1 MSTPHQLRRPATPE
15 AIDHAFGLFKSKAK
29 RNIDLS
35 QFTTY
40 KVGGSAALHMVV
52 SSVDDLYLVSAVLAE
67 VELPIL
73 VIGRGSNLLISDS
86 GFKGLALTIGG
97 LADYVDLP
105 NRDEDPE
112 VEPIALFGGSVALP
126 VAARQSVARGLTGFE
141 WGVGVPGS
149 VGGAVRMN
157 AGGHGS
163 DMASSLTSV
172 RMFHLRKGLE
182 AHVNAV
188 DLGLRFRGSALDDHH
203 VVLSAT
209 VDLEWSKAP
218 EASEAELQEVVRW
231 RRENQPGG
239 QNAGSVFVNPEPG
252 KVSAGAVIDE
262 LGMRGLRVGSAQV
275 SEKHANFIQ
284 ADVGGSAQDVVALM
298 AEVRR
303 RVRDERGYV
312 LRSEIRLVGFEDET
326 DPAVVD
332 LINKDSDVGV
342 STIRLEQVFEKS
354 STANE
359 TTDGTIPVSVLNG
372 EVVRIIDSDVSD
384 EVLEELRDA
393 FGRDATRDVTRSI
406 TRDSTSGVA
415 RDATI
420 VPITSATGNQTSP
433 TVAPSDGP
441 VQPAERV
448 VIVDDDLRIVTD
460 DDFPADTMSQSVH
473 RAPTST
479 RVAIFDDESLPG
491 SGDGSAESAVI
502 IDGTAWT
509 ELSFARRVI
518 NGAKQ
523 LFTMRGVNRRKQL
536 LVVGGSLVASVVLVL
551 IVLASPLVAVRS
563 IDVEGARYANATL
576 IETVSKSLR
585 GKSVLTVDTN
595 AAQKLLETDPWIES
609 VRIKTYLPSRAV
621 IEINERVPV
630 AWFLGVDN
638 QGRVI
643 DQDGRVLAVVNGR
656 PTEYMLIDGI
666 GPNLIAGA
674 MASESYK
681 AAAQLAMSLPDE
693 IRPVVKNMGVNG
705 PNQVTMTLLTGAVVK
720 FGEPVDLRNKLVNVV
735 VILRRQDI
743 NQIAGIDVS
752 SGTPVVSSP

>member
-1 MSTPHQLRRPATPE
+1 VSTPHQLRRPATPE
-15 AIDHAFGLFKSKAK
+15 AVEHAFDLFKSKAK
-29 RNIDLS
+29 RNVDLS

-40 KVGGSAALHMVV
+40 KVGGTAALHMMV
-52 SSVDDLYLVSAVLAE
+52 SSIDDLYLVSAVLAE

-105 NRDEDPE
+105 NRDEEPE

-209 VDLEWSKAP
+209 VDLEWSKSP

-298 AEVRR
+298 AEVCR

-326 DPAVVD
+326 DSAIVD
-332 LINKDSDVGV
+332 LINKDSEVGV
-342 STIRLEQVFEKS
+342 STIRLEQVFDKS

-372 EVVRIIDSDVSD
+372 EVIRIIDSDVSD

-393 FGRDATRDVTRSI
+393 FGRDVTRDI
-406 TRDSTSGVA
+406 TSGVA

-420 VPITSATGNQTSP
+420 VPITSAT
-433 TVAPSDGP
+433 SDKP
-441 VQPAERV
+441 AQPAERV

-479 RVAIFDDESLPG
+479 RVAIFDDELMPG
-491 SGDGSAESAVI
+491 GDVDGSSSGAVI

-509 ELSFARRVI
+509 ELSLARRVT
-518 NGAKQ
+518 NRAKQ
-523 LFTMRGVNRRKQL
+523 LIKMRGVNRRKQL
-536 LVVGGSLVASVVLVL
+536 LVVGGSLVAGVVVIL
-551 IVLASPLVAVRS
+551 IVLASPIVAVRN
-563 IDVEGARYANATL
+563 IDIEGAKYANATL

-609 VRIKTYLPSRAV
+609 VRIKTYLPGRAV

-656 PTEYMLIDGI
+656 PTEYMLIDGT

>member
-1 MSTPHQLRRPATPE
+1 MSTPRELRRPATPE
-15 AIDHAFGLFKSKAK
+15 AIDHAFGLLGGKAK
-29 RNIDLS
+29 RDVRVS
-35 QFTTY
+35 QYTTY
-40 KVGGSAALHMVV
+40 KVGGSAALHMHIT
-52 SSVDDLYLVSAVLAE
+52 SIDDLYSVSAALAE
-67 VELPIL
+67 VEIPIL

-86 GFKGLALTIGG
+86 GFSGLALTMSGF
-97 LADYVDLP
+97 ADYIDLP
-105 NRDEDPE
+105 NREDDPE

-149 VGGAVRMN
+149 IGGAVRMN

-172 RMFHLRKGLE
+172 RMFHLRKGIE
-182 AHVNAV
+182 ANVNAV

-209 VDLEWSKAP
+209 VDLEWSKSP
-218 EASEAELQEVVRW
+218 EASEVELQDVVRW

-252 KVSAGAVIDE
+252 RVSAGAVIDE

-284 ADVGGSAQDVVALM
+284 ADEDGSASDVVALM

-303 RVRDERGYV
+303 RVRDERGYL
-312 LRSEIRLVGFEDET
+312 LRSEIRLIGFENET
-326 DPAVVD
+326 DPAVAD
-332 LINKDSDVGV
+332 LINKESDVGV
-342 STIRLEQVFEKS
+342 STIRLEQVFDKPKVS
-354 STANE
+354 VDA
-359 TTDGTIPVSVLNG
+359 TDASIPLSVLNG

-384 EVLEELRDA
+384 EVLEELREA
-393 FGRDATRDVTRSI
+393 FGK
-406 TRDSTSGVA
+406 
-415 RDATI
+415 DATI
-420 VPITSATGNQTSP
+420 VPISSATGGLPTQDVGEQEKVTS
-433 TVAPSDGP
+433 
-441 VQPAERV
+441 PAERV

-460 DDFPADTMSQSVH
+460 DDFPADTMSQTVN

-479 RVAIFDDESLPG
+479 RVAIFDDETFGLDESHAPDDV
-491 SGDGSAESAVI
+491 SGAAV
-502 IDGTAWT
+502 IDGTHWT
-509 ELSFARRVI
+509 QISPSRKLI
-518 NGAKQ
+518 NAVKQMVKLRGANK
-523 LFTMRGVNRRKQL
+523 RKQL
-536 LVVGGSLVASVVLVL
+536 LVVGASCVVALILAL
-551 IVLASPLVAVRS
+551 IVLASPIVAVRK
-563 IDVEGARYANATL
+563 IEIEGVKYANSTL

-595 AAQKLLETDPWIES
+595 AAQKLLQTDPWIES
-609 VRIKTYLPSRAV
+609 ARIKTYLPSRAV
-621 IEINERVPV
+621 IEVNERIPV

-643 DQDGRVLAVVNGR
+643 DQDGRVLAVMNGR

-674 MASESYK
+674 MASESYT

-693 IRPVVKNMGVNG
+693 IRPVIKNMGVDG
-705 PNQVTMTLLTGAVVK
+705 PNNVTMTLITGAVVK
-720 FGEPVDLRNKLVNVV
+720 FGEPTDLRNKLVNVV

>member
-1 MSTPHQLRRPATPE
+1 MSTPHQLRRPATSE
-15 AIDHAFGLFKSKAK
+15 ALEHAFGMFGSRAK
-29 RNIDLS
+29 RNVDLS

-40 KVGGSAALHMVV
+40 KVGGTAALHMMV
-52 SSVDDLYLVSAVLAE
+52 SSIDDLYLVSAVLAE

-86 GFKGLALTIGG
+86 GFKGLAITMSG
-97 LADYVDLP
+97 LADYLDLP
-105 NRDEDPE
+105 NRDEDPG

-172 RMFHLRKGLE
+172 RIFHLRKGRE

-209 VDLEWSKAP
+209 VDLEWSKSP

-262 LGMRGLRVGSAQV
+262 LGMRGMRVGSAQV

-284 ADVGGSAQDVVALM
+284 ADVGGNAQDVVALM

-312 LRSEIRLVGFEDET
+312 LRSEIRLIGFEDET
-326 DPAVVD
+326 DPVIVD
-332 LINKDSDVGV
+332 LINKDSEIGV
-342 STIRLEQVFEKS
+342 STIRLEQVFDRS
-354 STANE
+354 STTNE

-393 FGRDATRDVTRSI
+393 FGRDAT
-406 TRDSTSGVA
+406 
-415 RDATI
+415 I
-420 VPITSATGNQTSP
+420 VPITSATSNQTSP
-433 TVAPSDGP
+433 TLAPSNKP

-491 SGDGSAESAVI
+491 SSDDSADGAVI

-518 NGAKQ
+518 NGTKQ

-536 LVVGGSLVASVVLVL
+536 LVVGSSLVASVVFVL
-551 IVLASPLVAVRS
+551 IVLASPLVAVRN
-563 IDVEGARYANATL
+563 IDIEGAKYANATL

-595 AAQKLLETDPWIES
+595 AAQILLETDPWIES

-621 IEINERVPV
+621 IEINERVPI

-681 AAAQLAMSLPDE
+681 AAAQLAISLPDE

>member
-1 MSTPHQLRRPATPE
+1 MLVTS
-15 AIDHAFGLFKSKAK
+15 I
-29 RNIDLS
+29 
-35 QFTTY
+35 
-40 KVGGSAALHMVV
+40 
-52 SSVDDLYLVSAVLAE
+52 DDLYLVSAVLAE
-67 VELPIL
+67 VPLPIL
-73 VIGRGSNLLISDS
+73 VIGRGSNLLVSDS
-86 GFKGLALTIGG
+86 GFQGLALTISG

-112 VEPIALFGGSVALP
+112 IEPIALFGGSVALP

-209 VDLEWSKAP
+209 VDLEWSKSQ

-252 KVSAGAVIDE
+252 KVSAGEVIDE

-284 ADVGGSAQDVVALM
+284 ADENGSAHDVVALM
-298 AEVRR
+298 AEIRR

-312 LRSEIRLVGFEDET
+312 LRSEIRLVGFEDAT
-326 DPAVVD
+326 DPAIVE
-332 LINKDSDVGV
+332 LLNKDSEVGV

-359 TTDGTIPVSVLNG
+359 TTDGTIPAAVLNG
-372 EVVRIIDSDVSD
+372 DVIRIVDSDVSD
-384 EVLEELRDA
+384 EVLEELREA
-393 FGRDATRDVTRSI
+393 FGRDSTRDI
-406 TRDSTSGVA
+406 T

-420 VPITSATGNQTSP
+420 VPITNAENTATGLTQVP
-433 TVAPSDGP
+433 QQEPS
-441 VQPAERV
+441 QLAERV

-460 DDFPADTMSQSVH
+460 DDFPADTMSQTVN

-479 RVAIFDDESLPG
+479 RVAIFDDEIIPG
-491 SGDGSAESAVI
+491 GDGEVDGSVSGAVI

-509 ELSFARRVI
+509 ELSPLRRFV

-523 LFTMRGVNRRKQL
+523 LVKMRGVNRRKQI
-536 LVVGGSLVASVVLVL
+536 LVVGGSLIAGVVVVL
-551 IVLASPLVAVRS
+551 IVLASPIVAVRN
-563 IDVEGARYANATL
+563 IDIEGAKYANSTL

-595 AAQKLLETDPWIES
+595 SAQKLLETDPWIES
-609 VRIKTYLPSRAV
+609 VRIKTYLPGRAV

-656 PTEYMLIDGI
+656 PTEYMLIDGT

-674 MASESYK
+674 MASDSYA

-693 IRPVVKNMGVNG
+693 IRPVIKNMGVDG

-720 FGEPVDLRNKLVNVV
+720 FGEPIDLRNKLVNVV

>member
-15 AIDHAFGLFKSKAK
+15 ALEHAFGMFGSRAK
-29 RNIDLS
+29 RNVDLS

-40 KVGGSAALHMVV
+40 KVGGTAALHMMV
-52 SSVDDLYLVSAVLAE
+52 SSIDDLYLVSAVLAE

-86 GFKGLALTIGG
+86 GFKGLAITMSG

-105 NRDEDPE
+105 NCDEDPG

-172 RMFHLRKGLE
+172 RMFHLRKGRE

-209 VDLEWSKAP
+209 VDLEWSKSP

-262 LGMRGLRVGSAQV
+262 LGMRGMRVGSAEV

-284 ADVGGSAQDVVALM
+284 ADVGGNAQDVVALM

-312 LRSEIRLVGFEDET
+312 LRSEIRLIGFEDET
-326 DPAVVD
+326 DPVIMD
-332 LINKDSDVGV
+332 LINKDSEIGV
-342 STIRLEQVFEKS
+342 STIRLEQVFDKS

-393 FGRDATRDVTRSI
+393 FGRDAT
-406 TRDSTSGVA
+406 
-415 RDATI
+415 I

-433 TVAPSDGP
+433 TLAPSNKP

-479 RVAIFDDESLPG
+479 RIAIFDDESLPG
-491 SGDGSAESAVI
+491 SSDDSADGAVI

-518 NGAKQ
+518 NGTKQ

-536 LVVGGSLVASVVLVL
+536 LVVGSSLVASVVFVL
-551 IVLASPLVAVRS
+551 IVLASPLVAVRN
-563 IDVEGARYANATL
+563 IDIEGAKYANATL

>member
-1 MSTPHQLRRPATPE
+1 VSTPHQLRRPATSE
-15 AIDHAFGLFKSKAK
+15 AIEHAFGLFNAKAK
-29 RNIDLS
+29 RNVDLS
-35 QFTTY
+35 QYTTY
-40 KVGGSAALHMVV
+40 KVGGTAALHMMV
-52 SSVDDLYLVSAVLAE
+52 SSIDDLYLVSAVLAE

-105 NRDEDPE
+105 NRDEDPG

-209 VDLEWSKAP
+209 VDLEWSNSP

-312 LRSEIRLVGFEDET
+312 LRSEIRLVGFEDAT
-326 DPAVVD
+326 DPAIVD
-332 LINKDSDVGV
+332 LINKDSEVGV
-342 STIRLEQVFEKS
+342 STIRLEQVFDKS
-354 STANE
+354 VSANE

-372 EVVRIIDSDVSD
+372 EVVRIVDSDVSD

-393 FGRDATRDVTRSI
+393 FGRDATRDI
-406 TRDSTSGVA
+406 TRDITSGVA

-420 VPITSATGNQTSP
+420 IPI
-433 TVAPSDGP
+433 
-441 VQPAERV
+441 QPAERV

-491 SGDGSAESAVI
+491 GVDDSADGAVI

-518 NGAKQ
+518 NGTKQ

-536 LVVGGSLVASVVLVL
+536 LVVGGSLVASVVFVL

-563 IDVEGARYANATL
+563 IEIEGAKYANATL

>member
-1 MSTPHQLRRPATPE
+1 M
-15 AIDHAFGLFKSKAK
+15 
-29 RNIDLS
+29 
-35 QFTTY
+35 
-40 KVGGSAALHMVV
+40 MV
-52 SSVDDLYLVSAVLAE
+52 SSIDDLYLVSAVLAE

-86 GFKGLALTIGG
+86 GFKGLAITMSG

-105 NRDEDPE
+105 NRDEDPG

-209 VDLEWSKAP
+209 VDLEWSNSP
-218 EASEAELQEVVRW
+218 DASEAELQEVVRW

-326 DPAVVD
+326 DPSIVD
-332 LINKDSDVGV
+332 LINKDSEVGV
-342 STIRLEQVFEKS
+342 STIRLEQVFDKS
-354 STANE
+354 VSTNE

-393 FGRDATRDVTRSI
+393 FGRDATRDI
-406 TRDSTSGVA
+406 TRDITSGVA

-433 TVAPSDGP
+433 TQVPSDKP

-491 SGDGSAESAVI
+491 SVDDSADGAVI

-518 NGAKQ
+518 NGTKQ
-523 LFTMRGVNRRKQL
+523 LFAMRGVNRRKQL
-536 LVVGGSLVASVVLVL
+536 LVVGGSLVASLVFVL
-551 IVLASPLVAVRS
+551 IVLASPLVAVRN
-563 IDVEGARYANATL
+563 IDVEGAEYANATL

>member
-1 MSTPHQLRRPATPE
+1 MSTPHHLRRPATQE
-15 AIDHAFGLFKSKAK
+15 AIDHAFGLFNAKAK
-29 RNIDLS
+29 RNVDLS
-35 QFTTY
+35 QYTTY
-40 KVGGSAALHMVV
+40 KVGGTAALHMTVA
-52 SSVDDLYLVSAVLAE
+52 SIDDLYLVSAVLAE
-67 VELPIL
+67 VALPIL

-86 GFKGLALTIGG
+86 GFQGLALTIGG

-105 NRDEDPE
+105 NREEDPE

-209 VDLEWSKAP
+209 VDLEWSKSQ

-252 KVSAGAVIDE
+252 KVSAGEVIDE
-262 LGMRGLRVGSAQV
+262 LGMRGLRIGSAHV

-284 ADVGGSAQDVVALM
+284 ADENGSAHDVVALM
-298 AEVRR
+298 AEIRR

-312 LRSEIRLVGFEDET
+312 LRSEIRLVGFEDVT
-326 DPAVVD
+326 DPAIVE
-332 LINKDSDVGV
+332 LLNKDSEVGV

-359 TTDGTIPVSVLNG
+359 TTDGTIPASVLNG
-372 EVVRIIDSDVSD
+372 EVIRIVDADVSE
-384 EVLEELRDA
+384 EVLDELREA
-393 FGRDATRDVTRSI
+393 FGRDATRDI
-406 TRDSTSGVA
+406 T

-420 VPITSATGNQTSP
+420 VPITSAGSNATSSTQVP
-433 TVAPSDGP
+433 TSEPS
-441 VQPAERV
+441 QPAERV

-479 RVAIFDDESLPG
+479 RVAIFDDELMPG
-491 SGDGSAESAVI
+491 GPDDADGSASGGVI
-502 IDGTAWT
+502 IDGTSWS
-509 ELSFARRVI
+509 ELSPLRRFI
-518 NGAKQ
+518 NGTKQ
-523 LFTMRGVNRRKQL
+523 LVNMRGVNPRKQL
-536 LVVGGSLVASVVLVL
+536 LVAGGSLVAVVVFVL
-551 IVLASPLVAVRS
+551 IVLASPIVAVRN
-563 IDVEGARYANATL
+563 IDIEGVKYANSTL

-609 VRIKTYLPSRAV
+609 ARIKTYLPGRAV

-674 MASESYK
+674 MASESYT

-720 FGEPVDLRNKLVNVV
+720 FGEPIDLRNKLVNVV

>member
-1 MSTPHQLRRPATPE
+1 MSTSHQLRRPATPE
-15 AIDHAFGLFKSKAK
+15 ALEHAFGMFGSRAK
-29 RNIDLS
+29 RNVDLS

-40 KVGGSAALHMVV
+40 KVGGTAALHMMV
-52 SSVDDLYLVSAVLAE
+52 SSIDDLYLVSAVLAE

-86 GFKGLALTIGG
+86 GFKGLAITMSG

-105 NRDEDPE
+105 NRDEDPG

-172 RMFHLRKGLE
+172 RMFHLRKGRE

-209 VDLEWSKAP
+209 VDLEWSKSP

-252 KVSAGAVIDE
+252 KISAGAVIDE
-262 LGMRGLRVGSAQV
+262 LGMRGMRVGSAQV

-284 ADVGGSAQDVVALM
+284 ADVGGNAQDVVALM

-312 LRSEIRLVGFEDET
+312 LRSEIRLIGFEDET
-326 DPAVVD
+326 DPVIVD
-332 LINKDSDVGV
+332 LINKDSEIGV
-342 STIRLEQVFEKS
+342 STIRLEQVFDKS

-393 FGRDATRDVTRSI
+393 FGRDAT
-406 TRDSTSGVA
+406 
-415 RDATI
+415 I

-433 TVAPSDGP
+433 TLAPSNKP

-491 SGDGSAESAVI
+491 SSDDSAVI

-509 ELSFARRVI
+509 ELSFARRVF
-518 NGAKQ
+518 NGTKQ

-536 LVVGGSLVASVVLVL
+536 LVVGSSLVASVVFVL
-551 IVLASPLVAVRS
+551 IVLASPLVAVRN
-563 IDVEGARYANATL
+563 IDIEGAKYANATL

>member
-15 AIDHAFGLFKSKAK
+15 ALEHAFGMFGSKAK
-29 RNIDLS
+29 RNVDLS

-40 KVGGSAALHMVV
+40 KVGGTAALHMMV
-52 SSVDDLYLVSAVLAE
+52 SSIDDLYLVSAVLAE

-86 GFKGLALTIGG
+86 GFKGLAITMSG

-105 NRDEDPE
+105 NRDEDPG

-172 RMFHLRKGLE
+172 RMFHLRKGRE

-209 VDLEWSKAP
+209 VDLEWSKSP

-262 LGMRGLRVGSAQV
+262 LGMRGMRVGSAEV

-284 ADVGGSAQDVVALM
+284 ADVGGNAQDVVALM

-312 LRSEIRLVGFEDET
+312 LRSEIRLIGFEDET
-326 DPAVVD
+326 DPVIVD
-332 LINKDSDVGV
+332 LINKDSEIGV
-342 STIRLEQVFEKS
+342 STIRLEQVFDKS

-393 FGRDATRDVTRSI
+393 FGRDAT
-406 TRDSTSGVA
+406 
-415 RDATI
+415 I

-433 TVAPSDGP
+433 TLAPSNKP

-479 RVAIFDDESLPG
+479 RIAIFDDESLPG
-491 SGDGSAESAVI
+491 SSDDSADGAVI

-518 NGAKQ
+518 NGTKQ

-536 LVVGGSLVASVVLVL
+536 LVVGSSLVASVVFVL
-551 IVLASPLVAVRS
+551 IVLASPLVAVRN
-563 IDVEGARYANATL
+563 IDIEGAKYANATL

>member
-1 MSTPHQLRRPATPE
+1 VSTPHQLRRPATPE
-15 AIDHAFGLFKSKAK
+15 AIDHAFGLFNAKAK
-29 RNIDLS
+29 RNVDLS
-35 QFTTY
+35 QYTTY
-40 KVGGSAALHMVV
+40 KVGGTAALHMLVT
-52 SSVDDLYLVSAVLAE
+52 SIDDLYLVSAVLAE
-67 VELPIL
+67 VPLPIL
-73 VIGRGSNLLISDS
+73 VIGRGSNLLVSDS
-86 GFKGLALTIGG
+86 GFQGLALTISG

-112 VEPIALFGGSVALP
+112 IEPIALFGGSVALP

-209 VDLEWSKAP
+209 VDLEWSKSQ

-252 KVSAGAVIDE
+252 KVSAGEVIDE

-284 ADVGGSAQDVVALM
+284 ADENGSAHDVVALM
-298 AEVRR
+298 AEIRR

-312 LRSEIRLVGFEDET
+312 LRSEIRLVGFEDAT
-326 DPAVVD
+326 DLAIVE
-332 LINKDSDVGV
+332 LLNKDSEVGV

-359 TTDGTIPVSVLNG
+359 TTDGTIPAAVLNG
-372 EVVRIIDSDVSD
+372 DVIRIVDSDVSN
-384 EVLEELRDA
+384 EVLEELREA
-393 FGRDATRDVTRSI
+393 FGRDSTRDI
-406 TRDSTSGVA
+406 T

-420 VPITSATGNQTSP
+420 VPITNAENTATGLTQVP
-433 TVAPSDGP
+433 QQEPS
-441 VQPAERV
+441 QPAERV

-460 DDFPADTMSQSVH
+460 DDFPADTMSQTVN

-479 RVAIFDDESLPG
+479 RVAIFDDEIIPG
-491 SGDGSAESAVI
+491 GDGEVDGSVSGAVI

-509 ELSFARRVI
+509 ELSPLRRFV

-523 LFTMRGVNRRKQL
+523 LVKMRGVNRRKQI
-536 LVVGGSLVASVVLVL
+536 LVVGGSLIAGVVVVL
-551 IVLASPLVAVRS
+551 IVLASPIVAVRN
-563 IDVEGARYANATL
+563 IDIEGAKYANSTL

-595 AAQKLLETDPWIES
+595 SAQKLLETDPWIES
-609 VRIKTYLPSRAV
+609 VRIKTYLPGRAV

-656 PTEYMLIDGI
+656 PTEYMLIEGT

-674 MASESYK
+674 MASDSYA

-693 IRPVVKNMGVNG
+693 IRPVIKNMGVDG

-720 FGEPVDLRNKLVNVV
+720 FGEPIDLRNKLVNVV

>member
-1 MSTPHQLRRPATPE
+1 
-15 AIDHAFGLFKSKAK
+15 
-29 RNIDLS
+29 
-35 QFTTY
+35 
-40 KVGGSAALHMVV
+40 
-52 SSVDDLYLVSAVLAE
+52 
-67 VELPIL
+67 
-73 VIGRGSNLLISDS
+73 
-86 GFKGLALTIGG
+86 
-97 LADYVDLP
+97 
-105 NRDEDPE
+105 
-112 VEPIALFGGSVALP
+112 
-126 VAARQSVARGLTGFE
+126 
-141 WGVGVPGS
+141 
-149 VGGAVRMN
+149 
-157 AGGHGS
+157 
-163 DMASSLTSV
+163 
-172 RMFHLRKGLE
+172 
-182 AHVNAV
+182 VNAV

-209 VDLEWSKAP
+209 VDLEWSKSP

-262 LGMRGLRVGSAQV
+262 LGMRGMRVGSAEV

-284 ADVGGSAQDVVALM
+284 ADVGGNAQDVVALM

-312 LRSEIRLVGFEDET
+312 LRSEIRLIGFEDET
-326 DPAVVD
+326 DPVIMD
-332 LINKDSDVGV
+332 LINKDSEIGV
-342 STIRLEQVFEKS
+342 STIRLEQVFDKS

-393 FGRDATRDVTRSI
+393 FGRDAT
-406 TRDSTSGVA
+406 
-415 RDATI
+415 I

-433 TVAPSDGP
+433 TLAPSNKP

-479 RVAIFDDESLPG
+479 RIAIFDDESLPG
-491 SGDGSAESAVI
+491 SSDDSADGAVI

-518 NGAKQ
+518 NGTKQ

-536 LVVGGSLVASVVLVL
+536 LVVGSSLVASVVFVL
-551 IVLASPLVAVRS
+551 IVLASPLVAVRN
-563 IDVEGARYANATL
+563 IDIEGAKYANATL

>member
-15 AIDHAFGLFKSKAK
+15 AIDHAFGLFNAKAK
-29 RNIDLS
+29 RNVDLS
-35 QFTTY
+35 QYTTY
-40 KVGGSAALHMVV
+40 KVGGTAALHMTVA
-52 SSVDDLYLVSAVLAE
+52 SIDDLYLVSAVLAE

-86 GFKGLALTIGG
+86 GFRGLALTIGG

-105 NRDEDPE
+105 NRDEDPN
-112 VEPIALFGGSVALP
+112 VEPIALFGGSIALP
-126 VAARQSVARGLTGFE
+126 VASRQSVARGLTGFE

-209 VDLEWSKAP
+209 VDLEWSKSQ

-252 KVSAGAVIDE
+252 KVSAGEVIDE
-262 LGMRGLRVGSAQV
+262 LGMRGLRIGSAQV

-284 ADVGGSAQDVVALM
+284 ADENGSANDVVALM
-298 AEVRR
+298 AEIRR

-312 LRSEIRLVGFEDET
+312 LRSEIRLVGFEDAT
-326 DPAVVD
+326 DPAIVE
-332 LINKDSDVGV
+332 LLNKDSEVGV
-342 STIRLEQVFEKS
+342 STIRLEQVFDKS

-372 EVVRIIDSDVSD
+372 EVIRIIDSDVSE
-384 EVLEELRDA
+384 EVLEELREA
-393 FGRDATRDVTRSI
+393 FGRDATRDI
-406 TRDSTSGVA
+406 T

-420 VPITSATGNQTSP
+420 VPITSATANPTSVTKVP
-433 TVAPSDGP
+433 DEEPVA
-441 VQPAERV
+441 PAERV

-479 RVAIFDDESLPG
+479 RVAIFDDEMNPG
-491 SGDGSAESAVI
+491 SEVDGDGSSSGAVI
-502 IDGTAWT
+502 IGGTAWT
-509 ELSFARRVI
+509 EMSLARRVI

-523 LFTMRGVNRRKQL
+523 LTKMRGVNRRKQL
-536 LVVGGSLVASVVLVL
+536 LVVGGSLVAGVVFVL
-551 IVLASPLVAVRS
+551 IVLASPIVAVRN
-563 IDVEGARYANATL
+563 IDVEGAKYANSTL

-609 VRIKTYLPSRAV
+609 VRIKTYLPGRAV

-656 PTEYMLIDGI
+656 PTEYMLIDGT

-674 MASESYK
+674 MAAESYA

>member
-1 MSTPHQLRRPATPE
+1 VSTPHQLRRPATSE
-15 AIDHAFGLFKSKAK
+15 SIEHAFGLFNAKAK
-29 RNIDLS
+29 RNVDLS

-40 KVGGSAALHMVV
+40 KVGGTAALHMMV
-52 SSVDDLYLVSAVLAE
+52 SSIDDLYLVSAVLAE

-105 NRDEDPE
+105 NRDEDPG

-209 VDLEWSKAP
+209 VDLEWSNSP

-312 LRSEIRLVGFEDET
+312 LRSEIRLVGFEDAT
-326 DPAVVD
+326 DPAIVD
-332 LINKDSDVGV
+332 LINKDSEVGV
-342 STIRLEQVFEKS
+342 STIRLDQVFDKS
-354 STANE
+354 VSANE

-372 EVVRIIDSDVSD
+372 EVVRIVDSDVSD

-393 FGRDATRDVTRSI
+393 FGRDVTRDI
-406 TRDSTSGVA
+406 TRDITSGVA

-420 VPITSATGNQTSP
+420 IPI
-433 TVAPSDGP
+433 
-441 VQPAERV
+441 QPAERV

-491 SGDGSAESAVI
+491 SVDDSADGAVI

-509 ELSFARRVI
+509 ELSFTRRVI
-518 NGAKQ
+518 NGTKQ

-536 LVVGGSLVASVVLVL
+536 LVVGGSLVASVVFVL
-551 IVLASPLVAVRS
+551 IVLASPLVAVRN
-563 IDVEGARYANATL
+563 IDIEGAKYANATL

>member
-15 AIDHAFGLFKSKAK
+15 AIEHAFGLFSAKAK
-29 RNIDLS
+29 RNVDLA

-40 KVGGSAALHMVV
+40 KVGGTAALHMMV
-52 SSVDDLYLVSAVLAE
+52 SSIDDLYLVSAVLAE

-73 VIGRGSNLLISDS
+73 VIGRGSNLLISDT
-86 GFKGLALTIGG
+86 GFKGLAITMNG

-105 NRDEDPE
+105 NRDEEPG

-149 VGGAVRMN
+149 IGGAVRMN

-172 RMFHLRKGLE
+172 RMFHLRKGRE

-209 VDLEWSKAP
+209 VDLEWTHSP

-252 KVSAGAVIDE
+252 RVSAGALIDE
-262 LGMRGLRVGSAQV
+262 LGMRGLRIGSAQV

-326 DPAVVD
+326 DPAIVD

-342 STIRLEQVFEKS
+342 STIRLEQVFDKS
-354 STANE
+354 TTANE

-372 EVVRIIDSDVSD
+372 EVVRIVDSDVSD

-393 FGRDATRDVTRSI
+393 FGRDATRDI
-406 TRDSTSGVA
+406 TSGVA

-420 VPITSATGNQTSP
+420 VPI
-433 TVAPSDGP
+433 
-441 VQPAERV
+441 QPAERV

-479 RVAIFDDESLPG
+479 RVAILDDEILPG
-491 SGDGSAESAVI
+491 GGDDSAEGAVI
-502 IDGTAWT
+502 IDGTAWS
-509 ELSFARRVI
+509 ELSFGRRVI
-518 NGAKQ
+518 NGTKR

-536 LVVGGSLVASVVLVL
+536 LVVGGSFVASVVVVL
-551 IVLASPLVAVRS
+551 IVLASPLVAVRN
-563 IDVEGARYANATL
+563 IDVEGAKYANATL

-621 IEINERVPV
+621 IEINERTPV

-656 PTEYMLIDGI
+656 PTEYMLIDGA

-674 MASESYK
+674 IASESYK

>member
-15 AIDHAFGLFKSKAK
+15 ALEHAFGMFGSKAK
-29 RNIDLS
+29 RNVDLS

-40 KVGGSAALHMVV
+40 KVGGTAALHMMV
-52 SSVDDLYLVSAVLAE
+52 SSIDDLYLVSAVLAE

-86 GFKGLALTIGG
+86 GFKGLAITMSG

-105 NRDEDPE
+105 NRDEDPG

-172 RMFHLRKGLE
+172 RMFHLRKGRE

-209 VDLEWSKAP
+209 VDLEWSKSP

-262 LGMRGLRVGSAQV
+262 LGMRGMRVGSAEV

-284 ADVGGSAQDVVALM
+284 ADVGGNAQDVVALM

-312 LRSEIRLVGFEDET
+312 LRSEIRLIGFEDET
-326 DPAVVD
+326 DPVIVD
-332 LINKDSDVGV
+332 LINKDSEIGV
-342 STIRLEQVFEKS
+342 STIRLEQVFDKS

-393 FGRDATRDVTRSI
+393 FGRDAT
-406 TRDSTSGVA
+406 
-415 RDATI
+415 I

-433 TVAPSDGP
+433 TLAPSNKP

-479 RVAIFDDESLPG
+479 RIAIFDDESLPG
-491 SGDGSAESAVI
+491 SSDDSADGAVI

-518 NGAKQ
+518 NGTKQ

-536 LVVGGSLVASVVLVL
+536 LVVGSSLVASVVFVL
-551 IVLASPLVAVRS
+551 IVLASPLVAVRN
-563 IDVEGARYANATL
+563 IDIEGAKYANATL

-743 NQIAGIDVS
+743 NQIAGIDVC

>member
-1 MSTPHQLRRPATPE
+1 VSTPHQLRRPATPE
-15 AIDHAFGLFKSKAK
+15 AIEHAFGLFSAKAK
-29 RNIDLS
+29 RNVDLA

-40 KVGGSAALHMVV
+40 KVGGTAALHMMV
-52 SSVDDLYLVSAVLAE
+52 SSIDDLYLVSAVLAE
-67 VELPIL
+67 IELPIL
-73 VIGRGSNLLISDS
+73 VIGRGSNLLISDT
-86 GFKGLALTIGG
+86 GFKGLAITMNG

-105 NRDEDPE
+105 NRDEEPG

-149 VGGAVRMN
+149 IGGAVRMN

-172 RMFHLRKGLE
+172 RMFHLRKGRE

-209 VDLEWSKAP
+209 VDLEWTHSP

-252 KVSAGAVIDE
+252 RVSAGALIDE
-262 LGMRGLRVGSAQV
+262 LGMRGLRIGSAQV

-326 DPAVVD
+326 DPAIVD

-342 STIRLEQVFEKS
+342 STIRLEQVFDKS
-354 STANE
+354 TTANE
-359 TTDGTIPVSVLNG
+359 TTDGTIPVSVLIG
-372 EVVRIIDSDVSD
+372 EVVRIVDSDVSD

-393 FGRDATRDVTRSI
+393 FGRDATRDI
-406 TRDSTSGVA
+406 TSGVA

-420 VPITSATGNQTSP
+420 VPI
-433 TVAPSDGP
+433 
-441 VQPAERV
+441 QPAERV

-479 RVAIFDDESLPG
+479 RVAILDDEILPG
-491 SGDGSAESAVI
+491 GGDDSADGAVI
-502 IDGTAWT
+502 IDGTAWS
-509 ELSFARRVI
+509 ELSFGRRVI
-518 NGAKQ
+518 NGTKR

-536 LVVGGSLVASVVLVL
+536 LVVGGSFVASVVVVL
-551 IVLASPLVAVRS
+551 IVLASPLVAVRN
-563 IDVEGARYANATL
+563 IDVEGAKYANATL

-621 IEINERVPV
+621 IEIKERTPV

-656 PTEYMLIDGI
+656 PTEYMLIDGT

-674 MASESYK
+674 IASESYK

>member
-15 AIDHAFGLFKSKAK
+15 ALEHAFGMFGSRAK
-29 RNIDLS
+29 RNVDLS

-40 KVGGSAALHMVV
+40 KVGGTAALHMMV
-52 SSVDDLYLVSAVLAE
+52 SSIDDLYLVSAALAE

-86 GFKGLALTIGG
+86 GFKGLAITMSG

-105 NRDEDPE
+105 NRDEDPG

-172 RMFHLRKGLE
+172 RMFHLRKGRE

-209 VDLEWSKAP
+209 VDLEWSKSP

-262 LGMRGLRVGSAQV
+262 LGMRGMRVGSAEV

-284 ADVGGSAQDVVALM
+284 ADVGGNAQDVVALM

-312 LRSEIRLVGFEDET
+312 LRSEIRLIGFEDET
-326 DPAVVD
+326 DPVIMD
-332 LINKDSDVGV
+332 LINKDSEIGV
-342 STIRLEQVFEKS
+342 STIRLEQVFDKS

-372 EVVRIIDSDVSD
+372 EVVQIIDSDVSD

-393 FGRDATRDVTRSI
+393 FGRDAT
-406 TRDSTSGVA
+406 
-415 RDATI
+415 I

-433 TVAPSDGP
+433 TLAPSNKP

-479 RVAIFDDESLPG
+479 RIAIFDDESQTG
-491 SGDGSAESAVI
+491 SSDDSADGAVI

-536 LVVGGSLVASVVLVL
+536 LVVGSSLVASVVFVL
-551 IVLASPLVAVRS
+551 IVLASPLVAVRN
-563 IDVEGARYANATL
+563 IDIEGAKYANATL

>member
-1 MSTPHQLRRPATPE
+1 VSTPHQLRRPATPE
-15 AIDHAFGLFKSKAK
+15 ALEHAFGMFGSKAK
-29 RNIDLS
+29 RNVDLS

-40 KVGGSAALHMVV
+40 KVGGTAALHMMV
-52 SSVDDLYLVSAVLAE
+52 SSIDDLYLVSAVLAE

-86 GFKGLALTIGG
+86 GFKGLAITMSG

-105 NRDEDPE
+105 NRDEDPG

-172 RMFHLRKGLE
+172 RMFHLRKGRE

-209 VDLEWSKAP
+209 VDLEWSKSP

-262 LGMRGLRVGSAQV
+262 LGMRGMRVGSAEV

-284 ADVGGSAQDVVALM
+284 ADVGGNAQDVVALM

-312 LRSEIRLVGFEDET
+312 LRSEIRLIGFEDET
-326 DPAVVD
+326 DPVIMD
-332 LINKDSDVGV
+332 LINKDSEIGV
-342 STIRLEQVFEKS
+342 STIRLEQVFDKS

-393 FGRDATRDVTRSI
+393 FGRDAT
-406 TRDSTSGVA
+406 
-415 RDATI
+415 I

-433 TVAPSDGP
+433 TLAPSNKP

-479 RVAIFDDESLPG
+479 RIAIFDDESLPG
-491 SGDGSAESAVI
+491 SSDDSADGAVI

-518 NGAKQ
+518 NGTKQ

-536 LVVGGSLVASVVLVL
+536 LVVGSSLVASVVFVL
-551 IVLASPLVAVRS
+551 IVLASPLVAVRN
-563 IDVEGARYANATL
+563 IDVEGAKYANATL

>member
-1 MSTPHQLRRPATPE
+1 VSTPHQLRRPATPE
-15 AIDHAFGLFKSKAK
+15 AIDHAFGLFNAKAK
-29 RNIDLS
+29 RNVDLS
-35 QFTTY
+35 QYTTY
-40 KVGGSAALHMVV
+40 KVGGTAALHMLVT
-52 SSVDDLYLVSAVLAE
+52 SIDDLYLVSAVLAE
-67 VELPIL
+67 VPLPIL
-73 VIGRGSNLLISDS
+73 VIGRGSNLLVSDS
-86 GFKGLALTIGG
+86 GFQGLALTISG

-112 VEPIALFGGSVALP
+112 IEPIALFGGSVALP

-209 VDLEWSKAP
+209 VDLEWSKSQ

-252 KVSAGAVIDE
+252 KVSAGEVIDE

-284 ADVGGSAQDVVALM
+284 ADENGSAHDVVALM
-298 AEVRR
+298 AEIRR

-312 LRSEIRLVGFEDET
+312 LRSEIRLVGFEDAT
-326 DPAVVD
+326 DPAI
-332 LINKDSDVGV
+332 LELLNKDSEVGV

-359 TTDGTIPVSVLNG
+359 TTDGTIPAAVLNG
-372 EVVRIIDSDVSD
+372 DVIRIVDSDVSD
-384 EVLEELRDA
+384 EVLEELREA
-393 FGRDATRDVTRSI
+393 FGRDSTRDI
-406 TRDSTSGVA
+406 T

-420 VPITSATGNQTSP
+420 VPITNAENTATGLTQVP
-433 TVAPSDGP
+433 QQEPS
-441 VQPAERV
+441 QPAERV

-460 DDFPADTMSQSVH
+460 DDFPADTMSQTVN

-479 RVAIFDDESLPG
+479 RVAIFDDEIIPG
-491 SGDGSAESAVI
+491 GDGEVDGSVSGAVI

-509 ELSFARRVI
+509 ELSPLRRFV

-523 LFTMRGVNRRKQL
+523 LVKMRGVNRRKQI
-536 LVVGGSLVASVVLVL
+536 LVVGGSLIAGVVVVL
-551 IVLASPLVAVRS
+551 IVLASPIVAVRN
-563 IDVEGARYANATL
+563 IDIEGAKYANSTL

-595 AAQKLLETDPWIES
+595 SAQKLLETDPWIES
-609 VRIKTYLPSRAV
+609 VRIKTYLPGRAV

-656 PTEYMLIDGI
+656 PTEYMLIDGT

-674 MASESYK
+674 MASDSYA

-693 IRPVVKNMGVNG
+693 IRPVIKNMGVDG

-720 FGEPVDLRNKLVNVV
+720 FGEPIDLRNKLVNVV

>member
-15 AIDHAFGLFKSKAK
+15 ALEHAFGMFGSKAK
-29 RNIDLS
+29 RNVDLS

-40 KVGGSAALHMVV
+40 KVGGTAALHMMV
-52 SSVDDLYLVSAVLAE
+52 SSIDDLYLVSAVLAE

-86 GFKGLALTIGG
+86 GFKGLAITMSG

-105 NRDEDPE
+105 NRDEDPG

-172 RMFHLRKGLE
+172 RMFHLRKGRE

-209 VDLEWSKAP
+209 VDLEWSKSP

-262 LGMRGLRVGSAQV
+262 LGMRGMRVGSAEV

-284 ADVGGSAQDVVALM
+284 ADVGGNAQDVVALM

-312 LRSEIRLVGFEDET
+312 LRSEIRLIGFEDET
-326 DPAVVD
+326 DPVIMD
-332 LINKDSDVGV
+332 LINKDSEIGV
-342 STIRLEQVFEKS
+342 STIRLEQVFDKS

-393 FGRDATRDVTRSI
+393 FGRDAT
-406 TRDSTSGVA
+406 
-415 RDATI
+415 I

-433 TVAPSDGP
+433 TLAPSNKP

-479 RVAIFDDESLPG
+479 RIAIFDDESLPG
-491 SGDGSAESAVI
+491 SSDDSADGAVI

-518 NGAKQ
+518 NGTKQ

-536 LVVGGSLVASVVLVL
+536 LVVGSSLVASVVFVL
-551 IVLASPLVAVRS
+551 IVLASPLVAVRN
-563 IDVEGARYANATL
+563 IDIEGAKYANATL

-666 GPNLIAGA
+666 GPNLIACA

>member
-1 MSTPHQLRRPATPE
+1 MLVTS
-15 AIDHAFGLFKSKAK
+15 I
-29 RNIDLS
+29 
-35 QFTTY
+35 
-40 KVGGSAALHMVV
+40 
-52 SSVDDLYLVSAVLAE
+52 DDLYLVSAVLAE
-67 VELPIL
+67 VPLPIL
-73 VIGRGSNLLISDS
+73 VIGRGSNLLVSDS
-86 GFKGLALTIGG
+86 GFQGLALTISG

-112 VEPIALFGGSVALP
+112 IEPIALFGGSVALP

-209 VDLEWSKAP
+209 VDLEWSKSQ

-252 KVSAGAVIDE
+252 KVSAGEVIDE

-284 ADVGGSAQDVVALM
+284 ADENGSAHDVVALM
-298 AEVRR
+298 AEIRR

-312 LRSEIRLVGFEDET
+312 LRSEIRLVGFEDAT
-326 DPAVVD
+326 DPAIVE
-332 LINKDSDVGV
+332 LLNKDSEVGV

-359 TTDGTIPVSVLNG
+359 TTDGTIPAAVLNG
-372 EVVRIIDSDVSD
+372 DVIRIVDSDVSD
-384 EVLEELRDA
+384 EVLEELREA
-393 FGRDATRDVTRSI
+393 FGRDSTRDI
-406 TRDSTSGVA
+406 T

-420 VPITSATGNQTSP
+420 VPITNAEDTATGLTQVP
-433 TVAPSDGP
+433 QQEPS
-441 VQPAERV
+441 QLAERV

-460 DDFPADTMSQSVH
+460 DDFPADTMSQTVN

-479 RVAIFDDESLPG
+479 RVAIFDDEIIPG
-491 SGDGSAESAVI
+491 GDGEVDGSVSGAVI

-509 ELSFARRVI
+509 ELSPLRRFV

-523 LFTMRGVNRRKQL
+523 LVKMRGVNRRKQI
-536 LVVGGSLVASVVLVL
+536 LVVGGSLIAGVVVVL
-551 IVLASPLVAVRS
+551 IVLASPIVAVRN
-563 IDVEGARYANATL
+563 IDIEGAKYANSTL

-595 AAQKLLETDPWIES
+595 SAQKLLETDPWIES
-609 VRIKTYLPSRAV
+609 VRIKTYLPGRAV

-656 PTEYMLIDGI
+656 PTEYMLIDGT

-674 MASESYK
+674 MASDSYA

-693 IRPVVKNMGVNG
+693 IRPVIKNMGVDG

-720 FGEPVDLRNKLVNVV
+720 FGEPIDLRNKLVNVV

>member
-1 MSTPHQLRRPATPE
+1 MSTPHQLRSPASPE
-15 AIDHAFGLFKSKAK
+15 AIDHAFGLFNAKAK
-29 RNIDLS
+29 RNVDLS
-35 QFTTY
+35 QYTTY
-40 KVGGSAALHMVV
+40 KVGGTAALHMTVT
-52 SSVDDLYLVSAVLAE
+52 SIDDLYLVSAVLAE

-73 VIGRGSNLLISDS
+73 VIGRGSNLLVSDS
-86 GFKGLALTIGG
+86 GFQGLALTIGG

-105 NRDEDPE
+105 NREEDPD

-126 VAARQSVARGLTGFE
+126 VASRQSVARGLTGFE

-209 VDLEWSKAP
+209 VDLEWSKSQ

-252 KVSAGAVIDE
+252 KVSAGEIIDE

-284 ADVGGSAQDVVALM
+284 ADENGSAHDVVALM
-298 AEVRR
+298 AEIRR

-312 LRSEIRLVGFEDET
+312 LRSEIRLVGFEDAT
-326 DPAVVD
+326 DPAIVE
-332 LINKDSDVGV
+332 LLNKDSEVGV
-342 STIRLEQVFEKS
+342 STIRLEQVFDKS
-354 STANE
+354 STGNE
-359 TTDGTIPVSVLNG
+359 TTDGTIPASVLSG
-372 EVVRIIDSDVSD
+372 EVIRIVDSDVSE
-384 EVLEELRDA
+384 EVLDELREA
-393 FGRDATRDVTRSI
+393 FGRDATRDI
-406 TRDSTSGVA
+406 T

-420 VPITSATGNQTSP
+420 VPITSATSNPTTP
-433 TVAPSDGP
+433 MTVADAEP
-441 VQPAERV
+441 VVPVERV

-479 RVAIFDDESLPG
+479 RVAIFDDELIPG
-491 SGDGSAESAVI
+491 GEGDADGSASRAVI
-502 IDGTAWT
+502 IDGTSWT
-509 ELSFARRVI
+509 ELSPLRRFI
-518 NGAKQ
+518 NGAKH
-523 LFTMRGVNRRKQL
+523 LVKMRGVNRRKQL
-536 LVVGGSLVASVVLVL
+536 LVVGGSLVAFVVFVL
-551 IVLASPLVAVRS
+551 IVLASPIVAVRN
-563 IDVEGARYANATL
+563 IEIEGVKYANSTL

-609 VRIKTYLPSRAV
+609 VRIKTYLPGRAV

-656 PTEYMLIDGI
+656 PTEYMLIDGT

-674 MASESYK
+674 MASESYT

-693 IRPVVKNMGVNG
+693 IRPVVKSMGVNG

>member
-1 MSTPHQLRRPATPE
+1 VSTPHQLRRPASPE
-15 AIDHAFGLFKSKAK
+15 AIDHAFGLFNAKAK
-29 RNIDLS
+29 RNVDLS

-40 KVGGSAALHMVV
+40 KVGGTAALHMTLT
-52 SSVDDLYLVSAVLAE
+52 SLDDLYLVSTVLAE

-86 GFKGLALTIGG
+86 GFQGLALTIGG

-209 VDLEWSKAP
+209 VDLEWSKSQ

-284 ADVGGSAQDVVALM
+284 ADEHGSAHDVVALM
-298 AEVRR
+298 AEIRR
-303 RVRDERGYV
+303 RVRDERGYL
-312 LRSEIRLVGFEDET
+312 LRSEIRLVGFEDAT
-326 DPAVVD
+326 DPAIVE
-332 LINKDSDVGV
+332 LLNKDSEVGV
-342 STIRLEQVFEKS
+342 STIRLEQVFEKT

-372 EVVRIIDSDVSD
+372 EVIRIVDSDVSD
-384 EVLEELRDA
+384 DVLEELREA
-393 FGRDATRDVTRSI
+393 FGRDATRDL
-406 TRDSTSGVA
+406 A

-420 VPITSATGNQTSP
+420 VPITSATSNSTSS
-433 TVAPSDGP
+433 VKASDP
-441 VQPAERV
+441 EPAVPAERV
-448 VIVDDDLRIVTD
+448 VIVDEDLRIVTD

-479 RVAIFDDESLPG
+479 RVAILDEDLMPTGEIDGDDSV
-491 SGDGSAESAVI
+491 SGAVI
-502 IDGTAWT
+502 IDGTAWAD
-509 ELSFARRVI
+509 LSVARRSI
-518 NGAKQ
+518 NRVKR
-523 LFTMRGVNRRKQL
+523 LFQMRGVNRRKQL
-536 LVVGGSLVASVVLVL
+536 LVVGASLVAAMVFIL
-551 IVLASPLVAVRS
+551 IVLASPIVAVRN
-563 IDVEGARYANATL
+563 IDVEGVKYANATL

-609 VRIKTYLPSRAV
+609 VRIKTYLPGRAV
-621 IEINERVPV
+621 IEVNERVPV

-705 PNQVTMTLLTGAVVK
+705 PNQVTMTLITGAVVK

>member
-15 AIDHAFGLFKSKAK
+15 AIDHAFGLFNAKAK
-29 RNIDLS
+29 RNVDLS
-35 QFTTY
+35 QYTTY
-40 KVGGSAALHMVV
+40 KVGGAAALHMLVT
-52 SSVDDLYLVSAVLAE
+52 SIDDLYVVSAVLAE
-67 VELPIL
+67 VPLPIL
-73 VIGRGSNLLISDS
+73 VIGRGSNLLVSDS
-86 GFKGLALTIGG
+86 GFQGLALTISG

-112 VEPIALFGGSVALP
+112 IEPIALFGGSVALP

-209 VDLEWSKAP
+209 VDLEWSKSQ

-252 KVSAGAVIDE
+252 KVSAGEVIDE

-284 ADVGGSAQDVVALM
+284 ADENGSAHDVVALM
-298 AEVRR
+298 AEIRR

-312 LRSEIRLVGFEDET
+312 LRSEIRLVGFEDAT
-326 DPAVVD
+326 DPAIVE
-332 LINKDSDVGV
+332 LLNKDSEVGV

-354 STANE
+354 SAANE
-359 TTDGTIPVSVLNG
+359 TTDGTIPAAVLNG
-372 EVVRIIDSDVSD
+372 DVIRIVDSDVSD
-384 EVLEELRDA
+384 EVLEELREA
-393 FGRDATRDVTRSI
+393 FGRDSTRDI
-406 TRDSTSGVA
+406 T

-420 VPITSATGNQTSP
+420 VPITNAGNTATGLTQ
-433 TVAPSDGP
+433 APQQEPS
-441 VQPAERV
+441 QPAERV

-460 DDFPADTMSQSVH
+460 DDFPADTMSQTVN

-479 RVAIFDDESLPG
+479 RVAIFDDEIIPG
-491 SGDGSAESAVI
+491 GDGEVDGSVSGAVI

-509 ELSFARRVI
+509 ELSPLRRFV

-523 LFTMRGVNRRKQL
+523 LVKMRGVNRRKQI
-536 LVVGGSLVASVVLVL
+536 LVVGGSLIAGVVVVL
-551 IVLASPLVAVRS
+551 IVLASPIVAVRN
-563 IDVEGARYANATL
+563 IDIEGAKYANSTL

-595 AAQKLLETDPWIES
+595 SAQKLLETDPWIES
-609 VRIKTYLPSRAV
+609 VRIKTYLPGRAV

-656 PTEYMLIDGI
+656 PTEYMLIDGT

-674 MASESYK
+674 MASDSYA

-693 IRPVVKNMGVNG
+693 IRPVIKNMGVDG

-720 FGEPVDLRNKLVNVV
+720 FGEPIDLRNKLVNVV

>member
-1 MSTPHQLRRPATPE
+1 MSTPHQLRRPATSE
-15 AIDHAFGLFKSKAK
+15 AIEHAFDLFSAKAK
-29 RNIDLS
+29 RNVDLA

-40 KVGGSAALHMVV
+40 KVGGTAALHMMV
-52 SSVDDLYLVSAVLAE
+52 SSIDDLYLVSAVLAE

-73 VIGRGSNLLISDS
+73 VIGRGSNLLISDT
-86 GFKGLALTIGG
+86 GFKGLAITMNG

-105 NRDEDPE
+105 NRDEEPG

-149 VGGAVRMN
+149 IGGAVRMN

-172 RMFHLRKGLE
+172 RMFHLRKGRE

-209 VDLEWSKAP
+209 VDLEWTHSP

-326 DPAVVD
+326 DPAIVD

-342 STIRLEQVFEKS
+342 STIRLEQVFDKS
-354 STANE
+354 TTANE

-372 EVVRIIDSDVSD
+372 EVVRIVDSDVSD

-393 FGRDATRDVTRSI
+393 FGRDATRDI
-406 TRDSTSGVA
+406 TSGVA

-420 VPITSATGNQTSP
+420 VPI
-433 TVAPSDGP
+433 
-441 VQPAERV
+441 QPAERV

-479 RVAIFDDESLPG
+479 RVAILDDEILPG
-491 SGDGSAESAVI
+491 GGDDSAEGAVS
-502 IDGTAWT
+502 IDGTAWS
-509 ELSFARRVI
+509 ELSFGRRVI
-518 NGAKQ
+518 NGTKR

-536 LVVGGSLVASVVLVL
+536 LVVGGSFVASVVVVL
-551 IVLASPLVAVRS
+551 IVLASPLVAVRN
-563 IDVEGARYANATL
+563 IDVEGAKYANATL

-621 IEINERVPV
+621 IEINERTPV

-656 PTEYMLIDGI
+656 PTEYMLIDGT

-674 MASESYK
+674 IASESYK

>member
-1 MSTPHQLRRPATPE
+1 VSTPHQLRRPATPE
-15 AIDHAFGLFKSKAK
+15 AIDHAFGLFNAKAK
-29 RNIDLS
+29 RNVDLS
-35 QFTTY
+35 QYTTY
-40 KVGGSAALHMVV
+40 KVGGTAALHMTVT
-52 SSVDDLYLVSAVLAE
+52 SIDDLYLVSAVLAE

-73 VIGRGSNLLISDS
+73 VIGRGSNLLVSDT
-86 GFKGLALTIGG
+86 GFQGLALTIGG

-105 NRDEDPE
+105 NRDEDPN

-126 VAARQSVARGLTGFE
+126 VASRQSVARGLTGFE

-209 VDLEWSKAP
+209 VDLEWSKSQ

-252 KVSAGAVIDE
+252 KVSAGEVIDE
-262 LGMRGLRVGSAQV
+262 LGMRGLRIGSAQV

-284 ADVGGSAQDVVALM
+284 ADENGSALDVVALM
-298 AEVRR
+298 AEIRR

-312 LRSEIRLVGFEDET
+312 LRSEIRLVGFEDAT
-326 DPAVVD
+326 DPAIVE
-332 LINKDSDVGV
+332 LLNKDSEVGV

-372 EVVRIIDSDVSD
+372 EVIRIIDSDVSE
-384 EVLEELRDA
+384 EVLEELREA
-393 FGRDATRDVTRSI
+393 FGRDATRDI
-406 TRDSTSGVA
+406 T

-420 VPITSATGNQTSP
+420 VPITSATAHPTSP
-433 TVAPSDGP
+433 TKVPDAEPVA
-441 VQPAERV
+441 PAERV

-479 RVAIFDDESLPG
+479 RVAIFDDELMPG
-491 SGDGSAESAVI
+491 DDVDGSSSGAVI

-509 ELSFARRVI
+509 ELSLVRRVI
-518 NGAKQ
+518 NSAKQ
-523 LFTMRGVNRRKQL
+523 LIKMRGVNRRKQL
-536 LVVGGSLVASVVLVL
+536 LVVGGSLVAGVVLIL
-551 IVLASPLVAVRS
+551 IVLASPIVAVRN
-563 IDVEGARYANATL
+563 IDIEGAKYANSTL

-595 AAQKLLETDPWIES
+595 AAQRLLETDPWIES
-609 VRIKTYLPSRAV
+609 VRIKTYLPGRAV
-621 IEINERVPV
+621 IEIQERTPV

-656 PTEYMLIDGI
+656 PTEYMLIDGT

-674 MASESYK
+674 MASESYA

>member
-1 MSTPHQLRRPATPE
+1 MSTPHHLRRPATKE
-15 AIDHAFGLFKSKAK
+15 ALDHAFGLFNAKAK
-29 RNIDLS
+29 RNVDLS
-35 QFTTY
+35 QYTTY
-40 KVGGSAALHMVV
+40 KVGGTAALHM
-52 SSVDDLYLVSAVLAE
+52 SVASLDDLYLVSAVLAE
-67 VELPIL
+67 VALPIL

-86 GFKGLALTIGG
+86 GFQGLALTIGG

-209 VDLEWSKAP
+209 VDLEWSKSQ

-252 KVSAGAVIDE
+252 KVSAGEVIDE
-262 LGMRGLRVGSAQV
+262 LGMRGMRIGSAHV

-284 ADVGGSAQDVVALM
+284 ADENGNAHDVVALM
-298 AEVRR
+298 AEIRR

-312 LRSEIRLVGFEDET
+312 LRSEIRLVGFEDVT
-326 DPAVVD
+326 DPAIVE
-332 LINKDSDVGV
+332 LLNKDSEVGV

-359 TTDGTIPVSVLNG
+359 TTDGTIPTSVLNG
-372 EVVRIIDSDVSD
+372 EVIRIVDADVSE
-384 EVLEELRDA
+384 EVLDELREA
-393 FGRDATRDVTRSI
+393 FGRDSTRDI
-406 TRDSTSGVA
+406 T

-420 VPITSATGNQTSP
+420 IPI
-433 TVAPSDGP
+433 
-441 VQPAERV
+441 QPAERV

-479 RVAIFDDESLPG
+479 RVAIFDDELM
-491 SGDGSAESAVI
+491 SGGLDDADSSASGGVI
-502 IDGTAWT
+502 IDGTSWT
-509 ELSFARRVI
+509 EISPLRRFL

-523 LFTMRGVNRRKQL
+523 LVNLRGVNPRKQL
-536 LVVGGSLVASVVLVL
+536 LVAGGSLVAVVVLVL
-551 IVLASPLVAVRS
+551 IVLASPIVAVRN
-563 IDVEGARYANATL
+563 IDIEGVKYANSTL

-609 VRIKTYLPSRAV
+609 ARIKTYLPGRAV

-674 MASESYK
+674 MASESYT

-720 FGEPVDLRNKLVNVV
+720 FGEPIDLRNKLVNVV

>member
-1 MSTPHQLRRPATPE
+1 MSTPHQLRRPATSE
-15 AIDHAFGLFKSKAK
+15 AIEHAFGLFNAKAK
-29 RNIDLS
+29 RNVDLS

-40 KVGGSAALHMVV
+40 KVGGTAALHMMV
-52 SSVDDLYLVSAVLAE
+52 SSIDDLYLVSAVLAE

-105 NRDEDPE
+105 NRDEDPG

-209 VDLEWSKAP
+209 VDLEWSNSP

-312 LRSEIRLVGFEDET
+312 LRSEIRLVGFEDAT
-326 DPAVVD
+326 DPAIVD
-332 LINKDSDVGV
+332 LINKDSEVGV
-342 STIRLEQVFEKS
+342 STIRLEQVFDKS
-354 STANE
+354 VTANE

-372 EVVRIIDSDVSD
+372 EVVRIVDSDVSD

-393 FGRDATRDVTRSI
+393 FGRDATRDI
-406 TRDSTSGVA
+406 TRDITSGVA

-420 VPITSATGNQTSP
+420 IPI
-433 TVAPSDGP
+433 
-441 VQPAERV
+441 QPAERV

-491 SGDGSAESAVI
+491 GVDDSADGAVI

-518 NGAKQ
+518 NGTKQ

-536 LVVGGSLVASVVLVL
+536 LVVGGSLVASVVFGL

-563 IDVEGARYANATL
+563 IEIEGAKYANATL

>member
-1 MSTPHQLRRPATPE
+1 VSTPHQLRRPATPE
-15 AIDHAFGLFKSKAK
+15 AVEHAFDLFKSKAK
-29 RNIDLS
+29 RNVDLS

-40 KVGGSAALHMVV
+40 KVGGTAALHMMV
-52 SSVDDLYLVSAVLAE
+52 SSIDDLYLVSAVLAE

-105 NRDEDPE
+105 NRDEEPE

-209 VDLEWSKAP
+209 VDLEWSKSP

-326 DPAVVD
+326 DSAIVD
-332 LINKDSDVGV
+332 LINKDSEVGV
-342 STIRLEQVFEKS
+342 STIRLEQVFDKS

-372 EVVRIIDSDVSD
+372 EVIRIIDSDVSD

-393 FGRDATRDVTRSI
+393 FGRDVTRDI
-406 TRDSTSGVA
+406 TRDITSGVA

-420 VPITSATGNQTSP
+420 VPITSAT
-433 TVAPSDGP
+433 SDKP
-441 VQPAERV
+441 AQPAERV

-479 RVAIFDDESLPG
+479 RVAIFDDELMPG
-491 SGDGSAESAVI
+491 GDVDGSSSGAVI

-518 NGAKQ
+518 NGTKQ
-523 LFTMRGVNRRKQL
+523 LFAMRGVNRRKQL
-536 LVVGGSLVASVVLVL
+536 LVVGGSLIAGVVLVL
-551 IVLASPLVAVRS
+551 IVLASPLVAVRN
-563 IDVEGARYANATL
+563 IDIEGAKYANATL

-609 VRIKTYLPSRAV
+609 VRIKTYLPGRAV

-656 PTEYMLIDGI
+656 PTEYMLIDGT

>member
-1 MSTPHQLRRPATPE
+1 MSTPHQLRRPATSE
-15 AIDHAFGLFKSKAK
+15 AIEHAFGLFNAKAK
-29 RNIDLS
+29 RNVDLS
-35 QFTTY
+35 QYTTY
-40 KVGGSAALHMVV
+40 KVGGTAALHMMV
-52 SSVDDLYLVSAVLAE
+52 SSIDDLYLVSAVLAE

-105 NRDEDPE
+105 NRDEDPG

-209 VDLEWSKAP
+209 VDLEWSNSP

-252 KVSAGAVIDE
+252 KVSAGAVID
-262 LGMRGLRVGSAQV
+262 
-275 SEKHANFIQ
+275 
-284 ADVGGSAQDVVALM
+284 VGGSAQDVVALM

-312 LRSEIRLVGFEDET
+312 LRSEIRLVGFEDAT
-326 DPAVVD
+326 DPAIVD
-332 LINKDSDVGV
+332 LINKDSEVGV
-342 STIRLEQVFEKS
+342 STIRLEQVFDKS
-354 STANE
+354 VSANE

-372 EVVRIIDSDVSD
+372 EVVRIVDSDVSD

-393 FGRDATRDVTRSI
+393 FGRDATRDI
-406 TRDSTSGVA
+406 TRDITSGVA

-420 VPITSATGNQTSP
+420 IPI
-433 TVAPSDGP
+433 
-441 VQPAERV
+441 QPAERV

-491 SGDGSAESAVI
+491 SVDDSADGAVI

-509 ELSFARRVI
+509 ELSFTRRVI
-518 NGAKQ
+518 NGTKQ

-536 LVVGGSLVASVVLVL
+536 LVVGGSLVASVVFVL
-551 IVLASPLVAVRS
+551 IVLASPLVAVRN
-563 IDVEGARYANATL
+563 IDIEGAKYANATL

>member
-1 MSTPHQLRRPATPE
+1 MSTPHQLRRPATSE
-15 AIDHAFGLFKSKAK
+15 SIEHAFGLFNAKAK
-29 RNIDLS
+29 RNVDLS

-40 KVGGSAALHMVV
+40 KVGGTAALHMMV
-52 SSVDDLYLVSAVLAE
+52 SSIDDLYLVSAVLAE

-105 NRDEDPE
+105 NRDEDPG

-209 VDLEWSKAP
+209 VDLEWSNSP

-312 LRSEIRLVGFEDET
+312 LRSEIRLVGFEDAT
-326 DPAVVD
+326 DPAIVD
-332 LINKDSDVGV
+332 LINKDSEVGV
-342 STIRLEQVFEKS
+342 STIRLDQVFDKS
-354 STANE
+354 VSANE

-372 EVVRIIDSDVSD
+372 EVVRIVDSDVSD

-393 FGRDATRDVTRSI
+393 FGRDVTRDI
-406 TRDSTSGVA
+406 TRDITSGVA

-420 VPITSATGNQTSP
+420 IPI
-433 TVAPSDGP
+433 
-441 VQPAERV
+441 QPAERV

-491 SGDGSAESAVI
+491 SVDDSADGAVI

-509 ELSFARRVI
+509 ELSFTRRVI
-518 NGAKQ
+518 NGTKQ

-536 LVVGGSLVASVVLVL
+536 LVVGGSLVASVVFVL
-551 IVLASPLVAVRS
+551 IVLASPLVAVRN
-563 IDVEGARYANATL
+563 IDIEGAKYANATL

>member
-1 MSTPHQLRRPATPE
+1 VSTPHQLRRPATPE
-15 AIDHAFGLFKSKAK
+15 AIDHAFGLFNAKAK
-29 RNIDLS
+29 RNVDLS
-35 QFTTY
+35 QYTTY
-40 KVGGSAALHMVV
+40 KVGGTAALHMLVT
-52 SSVDDLYLVSAVLAE
+52 SIDDLYLVSAVLAE
-67 VELPIL
+67 VPLPIL
-73 VIGRGSNLLISDS
+73 VIGRGSNLLVSDS
-86 GFKGLALTIGG
+86 GFQGLALTISG

-112 VEPIALFGGSVALP
+112 IEPIALFGGSVALP

-209 VDLEWSKAP
+209 VDLEWSKSQ

-252 KVSAGAVIDE
+252 KVSAGEVIDE

-284 ADVGGSAQDVVALM
+284 ADENGSAHDVVALM
-298 AEVRR
+298 AEIRR

-312 LRSEIRLVGFEDET
+312 LRSEIRLVGFEDAT
-326 DPAVVD
+326 DLAIVE
-332 LINKDSDVGV
+332 LLNKDSEVGV

-359 TTDGTIPVSVLNG
+359 TTDGTIPAAVLNG
-372 EVVRIIDSDVSD
+372 DVIRIVDSDVSD
-384 EVLEELRDA
+384 EVLEELREA
-393 FGRDATRDVTRSI
+393 FGRDSTRDI
-406 TRDSTSGVA
+406 T

-420 VPITSATGNQTSP
+420 VPITNAENTATGLTQVP
-433 TVAPSDGP
+433 QQEPS
-441 VQPAERV
+441 QLAERV

-460 DDFPADTMSQSVH
+460 DDFPADTMSQTVN

-479 RVAIFDDESLPG
+479 RVAIFDDEIIPG
-491 SGDGSAESAVI
+491 GDGEVDGSVSGAVI

-509 ELSFARRVI
+509 ELSPLRRFV

-523 LFTMRGVNRRKQL
+523 LVKMRGVNRRKQI
-536 LVVGGSLVASVVLVL
+536 LVVGGSLIAGVVVVL
-551 IVLASPLVAVRS
+551 IVLASPIVAVRN
-563 IDVEGARYANATL
+563 IDIEGAKYANSTL

-595 AAQKLLETDPWIES
+595 SAQKLLETDPWIES
-609 VRIKTYLPSRAV
+609 VRIKTYLPGRAV

-656 PTEYMLIDGI
+656 PTEYMLIDGT

-674 MASESYK
+674 MASDSYA

-693 IRPVVKNMGVNG
+693 IRPVIKNMGVDG

-720 FGEPVDLRNKLVNVV
+720 FGEPIDLRNKLVNVV

>member
-1 MSTPHQLRRPATPE
+1 MSTPHQLRRPATSE
-15 AIDHAFGLFKSKAK
+15 AIEHAFGLFNAKAK
-29 RNIDLS
+29 RNVDLS
-35 QFTTY
+35 QYTTY
-40 KVGGSAALHMVV
+40 KVGGTAALHMMV
-52 SSVDDLYLVSAVLAE
+52 SSIDDLYLVSAVLAE

-105 NRDEDPE
+105 NRDEDPG

-209 VDLEWSKAP
+209 VDLEWSNSP

-312 LRSEIRLVGFEDET
+312 LRSEIRLVGFEDAT
-326 DPAVVD
+326 DPAIVD
-332 LINKDSDVGV
+332 LINKDSEVGV
-342 STIRLEQVFEKS
+342 STIRLEQVFDKS
-354 STANE
+354 VTANE

-372 EVVRIIDSDVSD
+372 EVVRIVDSDVSD

-393 FGRDATRDVTRSI
+393 FGRDATRDI
-406 TRDSTSGVA
+406 TRDITSGVA

-420 VPITSATGNQTSP
+420 IPI
-433 TVAPSDGP
+433 
-441 VQPAERV
+441 QPAERV

-491 SGDGSAESAVI
+491 SVDDSADGAVI

-518 NGAKQ
+518 NGTKQ

-536 LVVGGSLVASVVLVL
+536 LVVGGSLVASVVFVL
-551 IVLASPLVAVRS
+551 IVLASPLVAVRN
-563 IDVEGARYANATL
+563 IDIEGAKYANATL

>member
-15 AIDHAFGLFKSKAK
+15 AIEHAFDLFSAKAK
-29 RNIDLS
+29 RNVDLA

-40 KVGGSAALHMVV
+40 KVGGTAALHMMV
-52 SSVDDLYLVSAVLAE
+52 SSIDDLYLVSAVLAE

-73 VIGRGSNLLISDS
+73 VIGRGSNLLISDT
-86 GFKGLALTIGG
+86 GFKGLAITMNG

-105 NRDEDPE
+105 NRDEEPG

-149 VGGAVRMN
+149 IGGAVRMN

-172 RMFHLRKGLE
+172 RMFHLRKGRE

-209 VDLEWSKAP
+209 VDLEWTHSP

-326 DPAVVD
+326 DPAIVD

-342 STIRLEQVFEKS
+342 STIRLEQVFDKS
-354 STANE
+354 TTANE

-372 EVVRIIDSDVSD
+372 EVVRIVDSDVSD

-393 FGRDATRDVTRSI
+393 FGRDATRDI
-406 TRDSTSGVA
+406 TSGVA

-420 VPITSATGNQTSP
+420 VPI
-433 TVAPSDGP
+433 
-441 VQPAERV
+441 QPAERV

-479 RVAIFDDESLPG
+479 RVAILDDEILPG
-491 SGDGSAESAVI
+491 GGDDSAEGAVI
-502 IDGTAWT
+502 IDGTAWS
-509 ELSFARRVI
+509 ELSFGRRVI
-518 NGAKQ
+518 NGTKR

-536 LVVGGSLVASVVLVL
+536 LVVGGSFVASVVVVL
-551 IVLASPLVAVRS
+551 IVLASPLVAVRN
-563 IDVEGARYANATL
+563 IDVEGAKYANATL

-621 IEINERVPV
+621 IEINERTPV

-656 PTEYMLIDGI
+656 PTEYMLIDGT

-674 MASESYK
+674 IASESYK

>member
-15 AIDHAFGLFKSKAK
+15 AIDHAFGLFNAKAK
-29 RNIDLS
+29 RNVDLS

-40 KVGGSAALHMVV
+40 KVGGTAALHMTVA
-52 SSVDDLYLVSAVLAE
+52 SIDDLYLVSAVLAE

-86 GFKGLALTIGG
+86 GFRGLALTIGG

-105 NRDEDPE
+105 NRDEDPN
-112 VEPIALFGGSVALP
+112 VEPIALFGGSIALP
-126 VAARQSVARGLTGFE
+126 VASRQSVARGLTGFE

-209 VDLEWSKAP
+209 VDLEWSKSQ

-252 KVSAGAVIDE
+252 KVSAGEVIDE
-262 LGMRGLRVGSAQV
+262 LGMRGLRIGSAQV

-284 ADVGGSAQDVVALM
+284 ADENGSANDVVALM
-298 AEVRR
+298 AEIRR

-312 LRSEIRLVGFEDET
+312 LRSEIRLVGFEDAT
-326 DPAVVD
+326 DPAIVE
-332 LINKDSDVGV
+332 LLNKDSEVGV
-342 STIRLEQVFEKS
+342 STIRLEQVFDKS

-372 EVVRIIDSDVSD
+372 EVIRIIDSDVSE
-384 EVLEELRDA
+384 EVLEELREA
-393 FGRDATRDVTRSI
+393 FGRDATRDI
-406 TRDSTSGVA
+406 T

-420 VPITSATGNQTSP
+420 VPITSATANPTSVTKVP
-433 TVAPSDGP
+433 NVEPVA
-441 VQPAERV
+441 PAERV

-479 RVAIFDDESLPG
+479 RVAIFDDEMNPG
-491 SGDGSAESAVI
+491 SEVDGDGSSSGAVI
-502 IDGTAWT
+502 IGGTAWT
-509 ELSFARRVI
+509 EMSLARRVI

-523 LFTMRGVNRRKQL
+523 LTKMRGVNRRKQL
-536 LVVGGSLVASVVLVL
+536 LVVGGSLVAGVVFVL
-551 IVLASPLVAVRS
+551 IVLASPIVAVRN
-563 IDVEGARYANATL
+563 IDVEGAKYANPTL

-609 VRIKTYLPSRAV
+609 VRIKTYLPGRAV

-656 PTEYMLIDGI
+656 PTEYMLIDGT

-674 MASESYK
+674 MAAESYA

>member
-1 MSTPHQLRRPATPE
+1 VSTPHQLRRPATPE
-15 AIDHAFGLFKSKAK
+15 AIDHAFGLFNAKAK
-29 RNIDLS
+29 RNVDLS
-35 QFTTY
+35 QYTTY
-40 KVGGSAALHMVV
+40 KVGGTAALHMLVT
-52 SSVDDLYLVSAVLAE
+52 SIDDLYLVSAVLAE
-67 VELPIL
+67 VPLPIL
-73 VIGRGSNLLISDS
+73 VIGRGSNLLVSDS
-86 GFKGLALTIGG
+86 GFQGLALTISG

-112 VEPIALFGGSVALP
+112 IEPIALFGGSVALP

-209 VDLEWSKAP
+209 VDLEWSKSQ

-252 KVSAGAVIDE
+252 KVSAGEVIDE

-284 ADVGGSAQDVVALM
+284 ADENGSAHDVVALM
-298 AEVRR
+298 AEIRR

-312 LRSEIRLVGFEDET
+312 LRSEIRLVGFEDAT
-326 DPAVVD
+326 DPAIVE
-332 LINKDSDVGV
+332 LLNKDSEVGV

-359 TTDGTIPVSVLNG
+359 TTDGTIPAAVLNG
-372 EVVRIIDSDVSD
+372 DVIRIVDSDVSD
-384 EVLEELRDA
+384 EVLEELREA
-393 FGRDATRDVTRSI
+393 FGRDSTRDI
-406 TRDSTSGVA
+406 T

-420 VPITSATGNQTSP
+420 VPITNAENTATGLTQVP
-433 TVAPSDGP
+433 QQEPS
-441 VQPAERV
+441 QLAERV

-460 DDFPADTMSQSVH
+460 DDFPADTMSQTVN

-479 RVAIFDDESLPG
+479 RVAIFDDEIIPG
-491 SGDGSAESAVI
+491 GDGEVDGSVSGAVI

-509 ELSFARRVI
+509 ELSPLRRFV

-523 LFTMRGVNRRKQL
+523 LVKMRGVNRRKQI
-536 LVVGGSLVASVVLVL
+536 LVVGGSLIAGVVVVL
-551 IVLASPLVAVRS
+551 IVLASPIVAVRN
-563 IDVEGARYANATL
+563 IDIEGAKYANSTL

-595 AAQKLLETDPWIES
+595 SAQKLLETDPWIES
-609 VRIKTYLPSRAV
+609 VRIKTYLPGRAV

-656 PTEYMLIDGI
+656 PTEYMLIDGT

-674 MASESYK
+674 MASDSYA

-693 IRPVVKNMGVNG
+693 IRPVIKNMGVDG

-720 FGEPVDLRNKLVNVV
+720 FGEPIDLRNKLVNVV